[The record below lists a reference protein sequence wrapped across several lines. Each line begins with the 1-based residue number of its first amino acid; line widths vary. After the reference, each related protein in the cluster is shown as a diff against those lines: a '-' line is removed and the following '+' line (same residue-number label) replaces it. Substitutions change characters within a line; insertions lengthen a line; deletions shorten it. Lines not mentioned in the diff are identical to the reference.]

1 MKLVILSNEQ
11 SSFECCDRKIS
22 HIRRFDFRHDV
33 MPVSTIRFPLRNQ
46 IATRDESGC
55 NLRPIYFDPNCA
67 SPVKVVR
74 NEICPRRR
82 GTPFL
87 ILVGI
92 EVIEIEEAY
101 STEEANVGV
110 VLSSPGRAETFR
122 IRNLRFRD
130 DGTTLKNGL
139 IPSWVRRVPQASAK
153 YKSVMSAVYS
163 WGQCEGLIPRGE
175 HFNPCRYVKGREFSK
190 VTDYE
195 ALALEIEDMFKV
207 LSELK
212 QPEYELALLVATC
225 GLRISEALGLRWR
238 DVLWDRGLIAIR
250 QTFVHFNMQPG
261 AKTKLSRS
269 RVEAPQLLLD
279 ALAAWRWETMYA
291 NDDDFVFPSVKL
303 HGRQPRSASQLVE
316 DYIRPAAIAAG
327 VIRVENGVTY
337 DRDGEVVKRF
347 GFHNLGRHSL
357 ATFLMD
363 EQENPAVVQAIMR
376 HAKMDMTLY
385 YSHSRRKA
393 KRAAQ
398 EKVLQHLLPEEM
410 REPMREPVIIH

>member
-1 MKLVILSNEQ
+1 MAKGWFRRKKEKLVYCWYNANGKERS
-11 SSFECCDRKIS
+11 K
-22 HIRRFDFRHDV
+22 V
-33 MPVSTIRFPLRNQ
+33 VG
-46 IATRDESGC
+46 RDTMSEEEGW
-55 NLRPIYFDPNCA
+55 
-67 SPVKVVR
+67 VKVGELGLDKLVARSDPARIAFGELAEKYLANYPFNKQSTKELHEQIVR
-74 NEICPRRR
+74 R
-82 GTPFL
+82 L
-87 ILVGI
+87 
-92 EVIEIEEAY
+92 
-101 STEEANVGV
+101 
-110 VLSSPGRAETFR
+110 
-122 IRNLRFRD
+122 
-130 DGTTLKNGL
+130 L
-139 IPSWVRRVPQASAK
+139 IPQWSHLEAVNIDPRKLKVWFVGFDVESSTRGK
-153 YKSVMSAVYS
+153 YKSVMSGVYS

-175 HFNPCRYVKGREFSK
+175 QFNPCRYVKGREFSQ
-190 VTDYE
+190 VTGYE
-195 ALALEIEDMFKV
+195 ALALEIEDTFKV

-238 DVLWDRGLIAIR
+238 NILRGRGLIAIR
-250 QTFVHFNMQPG
+250 ETFVHFTMQQG

-279 ALAAWRWETMYA
+279 ALEAWRQETTYA
-291 NDDDFVFPSVKL
+291 EDDDFVFPSEKL
-303 HGRQPRSASQLVE
+303 NGEQPRSASQLVE

-347 GFHNLGRHSL
+347 GFHNVGRHSL

-398 EKVLQHLLPEEM
+398 EKVLQHLIPEGM
-410 REPMREPVIIH
+410 RVPMREPETIQ